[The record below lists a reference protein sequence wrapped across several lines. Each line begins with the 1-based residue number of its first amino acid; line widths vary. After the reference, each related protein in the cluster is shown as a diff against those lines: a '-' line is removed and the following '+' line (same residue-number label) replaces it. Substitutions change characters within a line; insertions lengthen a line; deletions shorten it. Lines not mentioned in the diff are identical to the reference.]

1 MNASIVIPTYNRKAS
16 LTRVLEA
23 LEKQDYPRDCFEVI
37 IVSDGSSD
45 STNEYL
51 RNLETPLIVRPILQA
66 NQGVAAAR
74 NRGIQEAQGDI
85 IIFIDDDVVP
95 APQLI
100 SEHMRLHEAEGENV
114 VVLGPMLTP
123 EDHRML
129 PWVRWEQAM
138 LYKQYHAMRHG
149 IWTPTPRQ
157 FFTGN
162 TSLARR
168 HLIETG
174 GFDPRFRRAEDV
186 ELAYRLAE
194 RGIRFVFNLNAEG
207 HHYAERSFN
216 SWITI
221 AYTYGKCDVIFTYE
235 KKQSWLLPD
244 IMREFHT
251 RHPLTRALTWICLD
265 RPFFSQNVIKLVRS
279 SIAWFDKIGWAG
291 GTTWACSSIFNLR
304 YYQGM
309 ADELGGRQAFF
320 QQVHQYAGQPAQPS
334 AASRTEG

>member
-1 MNASIVIPTYNRKAS
+1 MIKASIVIPTYNRKAS
-16 LTRVLEA
+16 LMRVLEA
-23 LEKQDYPRDCFEVI
+23 LEKQDYPLDCLEVVV
-37 IVSDGSSD
+37 VSDGSSD
-45 STNEYL
+45 GTNEFL
-51 RNLETPLIVRPILQA
+51 KQLDTALNIRPVLQG
-66 NQGVAAAR
+66 NQGVAVAR
-74 NRGIQEAQGDI
+74 NHGIQEARGEI

-95 APQLI
+95 APQLV
-100 SEHMRLHEAEGENV
+100 SEHMRIHAEQGDNI

-168 HLIETG
+168 HLTESG

-194 RGIRFVFNLNAEG
+194 RGIRFIFNPDAVG
-207 HHYAERSFN
+207 HHYAERSFT

-235 KKQSWLLPD
+235 KKQHWLLPD
-244 IMREFHT
+244 IMDEFHT
-251 RHPLTRALTWICLD
+251 RHPLTRALTWVCLD

-279 SIAWFDKIGWAG
+279 SIKWFDKIGWAG

-309 ADELGGRQAFF
+309 ADELGGREAFF
-320 QQVHQYAGQPAQPS
+320 QEVRRAANRKAQPT
-334 AASRTEG
+334 APEIQG